1 MPTSKLTLK
10 FVTGFEAHYTTTKY
24 APEHRN
30 GSEWLLVTE
39 DNRVFRTEPLNY
51 FGFDLLRTLKGL
63 LPETGSVAHAAQEA
77 D

>member
-10 FVTGFEAHYTTTKY
+10 FVTGFEAHYNTTKY

-30 GSEWLLVTE
+30 CSEWLLTTG
-39 DNRVFRTEPLNY
+39 DNSILRTEPLNY
-51 FGFDLLRTLKGL
+51 FCFDLSHTLKGL
-63 LPETGSVAHAAQEA
+63 LPEIGSVAHAAQEA